1 MSDGIQWTNALSTR
15 PSLEAAVQEV
25 VEQAQQGLT
34 AAPDFG
40 IVFISSVF
48 ESEYPRL
55 LPLIQ
60 EYVSVPVLIGCSGGG
75 IVGMNRAGVAQ
86 ELEAKVALSL
96 SLGRFPG
103 AELHPFLIQP
113 DQLPDLDGPP
123 QQWIDL
129 VGVPPQS
136 QPDFIILADPMA
148 SGLNDLLQG
157 LDFAYPGSVKVGG
170 LASTSSMSGRTC
182 VFYDR
187 DMYLGHIVGVALS
200 GNIKLDAIVA
210 QGCRPIGPVFRVV
223 EGERNIIL
231 NLQVDDESQESQSP
245 LEALQAL
252 LETLNEDDRE
262 KMQHSLF
269 VGVAQSEFK
278 TVLEPGDFLI
288 RNPMGIDPRLGALA
302 IGDRVRPGQRI
313 QFHLR
318 DATTSADD
326 LDTLLYRYRQQ
337 TATDVN
343 PAAALMFSCL
353 GRGEGLYNKANFDS
367 GLFHRILKDIPI
379 SGFFCS
385 GEIGP
390 VGGTT
395 FIHGY
400 TSVFGILRR
409 PAPAQTP

>member
-1 MSDGIQWTNALSTR
+1 MPNGIQWTNALSTR
-15 PSLEAAVQEV
+15 PSLESAVQEV
-25 VEQAQQGLT
+25 VAQAQQSLT
-34 AAPDFG
+34 APPDFG
-40 IVFISSVF
+40 IVFISSAF

-60 EYVSVPVLIGCSGGG
+60 EQLSIPVLIGCSGGG
-75 IVGMNRAGVAQ
+75 IVGMDRTKVPQ
-86 ELEAKVALSL
+86 EVEAKVALTL
-96 SLGRFPG
+96 SLGHLPG
-103 AELHPFLIQP
+103 VDLHPFLIEP

-123 QQWIDL
+123 QQWVDL
-129 VGVPPQS
+129 IGVPPQA
-136 QPDFIILADPMA
+136 QPDFIVLADPMA
-148 SGLNDLLQG
+148 SRLNDLLQG

-182 VFYDR
+182 VFYER
-187 DMYLGHIVGVALS
+187 DVFLGHIVGVALS

-223 EGERNIIL
+223 EGERNVIL
-231 NLQVDDESQESQSP
+231 KLQVDDDSQDSQPP
-245 LEALQAL
+245 LQALQGL
-252 LETLNEDDRE
+252 LETLSEADRE

-269 VGVAQSEFK
+269 VGIAQSEFK

-288 RNPMGIDPRLGALA
+288 RNPMGIDPQLGALA

-326 LDTLLYRYRQQ
+326 LDALLHRYCQQ
-337 TATDVN
+337 TSTETET
-343 PAAALMFSCL
+343 AAALMFSCL

-367 GLFHRILKDIPI
+367 GLFHRMFKDTPV

-390 VGGTT
+390 VGDTT

-400 TSVFGILRR
+400 TSVFGILRQ
-409 PAPAQTP
+409 P